1 MLTNVHNA
9 EVLNVASRLARA
21 AVGIAMALALM
32 LIASCGEAKSDAV
45 LTDSGLEITPMHM
58 NLERV
63 VFGQSTTGLYKIKN
77 TSDQPKRLMRIGPA
91 NCSCTTLT
99 LHLPDRPNFDSR
111 KVNGG
116 QLDITLEPN
125 ERAELEVVFDTS
137 RNRRSISRRTDSFA
151 LIVEGSR
158 GMILQYS
165 VDVWTPFWLEPWS
178 LDLGRVGA
186 TARAQ
191 GFASVKAHDEQDFE
205 LIVPEQIDGWE
216 INVRT
221 IEGASVPS
229 FNIEFQAPEAL
240 PIGPFQISIPV
251 RTDLQHSPELTLQVT
266 GVATPDVDWTPRKVV
281 LRPDTN
287 GKSKQTVNLGST
299 SAVIDVILTTAVLT
313 GLPEGLVQVRSE
325 ALQAGRSY
333 VVQLDVAQ
341 APAERLEGELL
352 LILDSEDTPQIRIP
366 VVVLPRPE

>member
-9 EVLNVASRLARA
+9 EVLHLASKLAKA
-21 AVGIAMALALM
+21 SLGIAMALAWM
-32 LIASCGEAKSDAV
+32 LIGSCGDPPSNST
-45 LTDSGLEITPMHM
+45 LTDSGLEIMPMHM

-63 VFGQSTTGLYKIKN
+63 TFGESTTGVFKIKN
-77 TSDQPKRLMRIGPA
+77 ASDQPKRLMRIGPA

-99 LHLPDRPNFDSR
+99 LHLPDRPNFTPR

-116 QLDITLEPN
+116 QLDVVLQPK
-125 ERAELEVVFDTS
+125 ERAELEVLFDTA
-137 RNRRSISRRTDSFA
+137 RNRRSVSRRTDSFA
-151 LIVEGSR
+151 LIVEGAR

-165 VDVWTPFWLEPWS
+165 VDVWTPFWLEPWG

-205 LIVPEQIDGWE
+205 LIVPKQIDGWE

-221 IEGASVPS
+221 IEGAAVPS

-240 PIGPFQISIPV
+240 PIGPFQVSIPV

-266 GVATPDVDWTPRKVV
+266 GIATPDVDWTPHKVV
-281 LRPDTN
+281 LRPDAD
-287 GKSKQTVNLGST
+287 GKSEQTVNIGST
-299 SAVIDVILTTAVLT
+299 SATVDVILTTAALT

-325 ALQAGRSY
+325 ALEAGRSY

-352 LILDSEDTPQIRIP
+352 LILDSEDTPQVRIP